1 MKNVFWSLGGLFFIS
16 LFGCS
21 NKEEIPVGI
30 VEPQRMISILTDI
43 HQLETEVASLKL
55 TYDSSTALYKQQQ
68 QLLFDKHN
76 VSDSVYTHSFEY
88 YLEHVEMLDKI
99 YAAVVDS
106 LSVRRN
112 MGPRKEPDES
122 GESL

>member
-1 MKNVFWSLGGLFFIS
+1 VKNVFWSLSGLFLLS

-30 VEPQRMISILTDI
+30 VEPQRMIGILTDI

-106 LSVRRN
+106 LSLRRN
-112 MGPRKEPDES
+112 MGNRKEPEES

>member
-1 MKNVFWSLGGLFFIS
+1 VKNVFWSLSGLFLIS

-21 NKEEIPVGI
+21 NKEEIPAGI

-106 LSVRRN
+106 LSLRRN
-112 MGPRKEPDES
+112 MGPRKEPEES

>member
-21 NKEEIPVGI
+21 NKEEIPVGV

-112 MGPRKEPDES
+112 MGPRKEPEES

>member
-21 NKEEIPVGI
+21 AKEEIPVGI

>member
-112 MGPRKEPDES
+112 MGPRKEPEES

>member
-1 MKNVFWSLGGLFFIS
+1 VKNVFWSLGGLFLIS

-112 MGPRKEPDES
+112 MGPRKEPEES